1 MFGNLPFIIEM
12 QDQEAID
19 IMNNID
25 NYIPSYD
32 SQARR
37 AQLSH
42 EFDMAGLEIEMLSP
56 RVQEM
61 VQTFCWEY

>member
-12 QDQEAID
+12 EDQEAID

-25 NYIPSYD
+25 SYIPSYD
-32 SQARR
+32 SRARR
-37 AQLSH
+37 AQLIH
-42 EFDMAGLEIEMLSP
+42 EFDMAGLEFEMLSP

-61 VQTFCWEY
+61 VQTFC